1 MGSDI
6 PVCDARIVES
16 GPGGHA
22 VKTGSTFPH
31 DALME
36 CLCHFCRFPK
46 AASLNLPT
54 RALEIRLG
62 ALQAAS
68 FVSHGVYLPFF
79 PLWLQSKALSPTL
92 IGFVVAIPIVV
103 RIVATAPLL
112 SLADRSF
119 GARRLLLAS
128 HLGQIL
134 CFPLLM
140 LSDRSV
146 TIITLVALVAF
157 AQAAI
162 IPGNDL
168 VSTNAVQRHPG
179 LNYGRIRGSG
189 SIAFFITNIVAGYLV
204 GAFGPDVVILALT
217 LIPIL
222 GITAT
227 LAAVPDEIPDTLSR
241 GQGKEMGASPA
252 LPKVLWLLLI
262 AGAITQ
268 GSHGALNA
276 FASIHWRSLGFTDAA
291 IGYFWAA
298 GVIAEILVFVFL
310 GRAVGRG
317 SGVGLIVIGS
327 AAAILRFSVMS
338 LQPGLGVT
346 VVLQTMHSLTFAATH
361 IGTMAALTALAPMR
375 ARGRAQGIYGSLA
388 AFTTAISTIGS
399 GMIYE
404 RAGPLVFAAMAPL
417 GATGLVLMLI
427 VIRMLKAQPQSAGSG
442 G

>member
-1 MGSDI
+1 M
-6 PVCDARIVES
+6 P
-16 GPGGHA
+16 
-22 VKTGSTFPH
+22 
-31 DALME
+31 
-36 CLCHFCRFPK
+36 
-46 AASLNLPT
+46 PT
-54 RALEIRLG
+54 NALEIRLG

-103 RIVATAPLL
+103 RIIATAPLL
-112 SLADRSF
+112 SLADRSV

-128 HLGQIL
+128 HLGQML
-134 CFPLLM
+134 GFPLLM
-140 LSDRSV
+140 LSDHSV
-146 TIITLVALVAF
+146 TIVALVALVAF
-157 AQAAI
+157 AQAAV

-189 SIAFFITNIVAGYLV
+189 SVAFFITNILAGYLV
-204 GAFGPDVVILALT
+204 GAFGPNIVIIALT
-217 LIPIL
+217 LIPVL

-227 LAAVPDEIPDTLSR
+227 LAAVPDEVHERSSKDIIAKA
-241 GQGKEMGASPA
+241 GGAPPA

-276 FASIHWRSLGFTDAA
+276 FASIHWRSLGFSDSA

-298 GVIAEILVFVFL
+298 GVVAEIMVFLFL

-317 SGVGLIVIGS
+317 SGVGLIILGS
-327 AAAILRFSVMS
+327 AAAVVRFSAMS
-338 LQPGLGVT
+338 LQPGLAVT
-346 VVLQTMHSLTFAATH
+346 FFLQTMHCLTFAATH
-361 IGTMAALTALAPMR
+361 IGTMAALTAHAPMR

-388 AFTTAISTIGS
+388 ALATALSTIGS

-404 RAGPLVFAAMAPL
+404 QAGPLVFAAMAPL
-417 GATGLVLMLI
+417 GAAGVVLMLV

>member
-1 MGSDI
+1 L
-6 PVCDARIVES
+6 IVS
-16 GPGGHA
+16 
-22 VKTGSTFPH
+22 S
-31 DALME
+31 
-36 CLCHFCRFPK
+36 
-46 AASLNLPT
+46 

-92 IGFVVAIPIVV
+92 IGFVVAIPIIV
-103 RIVATAPLL
+103 RIIATAPLL

-128 HLGQIL
+128 HLGQML
-134 CFPLLM
+134 GFPLLM
-140 LSDRSV
+140 LSDTSAV
-146 TIITLVALVAF
+146 IITLVALVAF
-157 AQAAI
+157 AQAAV

-168 VSTNAVQRHPG
+168 VSTNAVQRYPG

-189 SIAFFITNIVAGYLV
+189 SVAFFITNILAGYLV
-204 GAFGPDVVILALT
+204 GAFGANVVILALA
-217 LIPIL
+217 LIPVL

-227 LAAVPDEIPDTLSR
+227 LSVVPDEVPEHDSRVHDT
-241 GQGKEMGASPA
+241 QTKASPV

-262 AGAITQ
+262 AGALTQ

-276 FASIHWRSLGFTDAA
+276 FASIHWRSLGFSDAA

-298 GVIAEILVFVFL
+298 GVIAEIMVFVFL

-317 SGVGLIVIGS
+317 SGVGLILLGATAAVI
-327 AAAILRFSVMS
+327 RFSAMS
-338 LQPGLGVT
+338 QQPGLGVT
-346 VVLQTMHSLTFAATH
+346 FILQAMHSLSFAATH
-361 IGTMAALTALAPMR
+361 IGTMAALTALAPMQ

-388 AFTTAISTIGS
+388 ALTTAIATIGS

-404 RAGPLVFAAMAPL
+404 QAGPLVFAAMAPL
-417 GATGLVLMLI
+417 GAIAFILMLI
-427 VIRMLKAQPQSAGSG
+427 VKAELKAQPQSAGSG

>member
-1 MGSDI
+1 LI
-6 PVCDARIVES
+6 
-16 GPGGHA
+16 
-22 VKTGSTFPH
+22 T
-31 DALME
+31 
-36 CLCHFCRFPK
+36 
-46 AASLNLPT
+46 PT

-92 IGFVVAIPIVV
+92 IGLVVAIPIIV
-103 RIVATAPLL
+103 RIIATAPLL
-112 SLADRSF
+112 SMADRSL

-128 HLGQIL
+128 HLGQML
-134 CFPLLM
+134 GFPLLM
-140 LSDRSV
+140 LSDNSAV
-146 TIITLVALVAF
+146 IITLVALVAF
-157 AQAAI
+157 AQAAV

-168 VSTNAVQRHPG
+168 VSTNAVQRYPG

-189 SIAFFITNIVAGYLV
+189 SIAFFITNILAGYLV
-204 GAFGPDVVILALT
+204 GAFGSNTVILALT
-217 LIPIL
+217 LIPVL

-227 LAAVPDEIPDTLSR
+227 LSVVPDEVPEHDSKARDT
-241 GQGKEMGASPA
+241 QPKATPA

-262 AGAITQ
+262 AGALTQ

-276 FASIHWRSLGFTDAA
+276 FASIHWRSLGFSDAS

-298 GVIAEILVFVFL
+298 GVIAEIMVFIFL

-317 SGVGLIVIGS
+317 SGVGLILIG
-327 AAAILRFSVMS
+327 AAAAVIRFSAMS

-346 VVLQTMHSLTFAATH
+346 FILQAMHSLSFAATH
-361 IGTMAALTALAPMR
+361 IGTMAALTALAPMQ

-388 AFTTAISTIGS
+388 ALTTAIATIGS

-404 RAGPLVFAAMAPL
+404 QAGPLVFAAMAPL
-417 GATGLVLMLI
+417 GAIAFILMLI
-427 VIRMLKAQPQSAGSG
+427 VRAELKAQPQSSGSG

>member
-1 MGSDI
+1 M
-6 PVCDARIVES
+6 
-16 GPGGHA
+16 
-22 VKTGSTFPH
+22 
-31 DALME
+31 
-36 CLCHFCRFPK
+36 
-46 AASLNLPT
+46 
-54 RALEIRLG
+54 
-62 ALQAAS
+62 QAAS

-79 PLWLQSKALSPTL
+79 PLWLQSKGLSSTI
-92 IGFVVAIPIVV
+92 IGFVVAIPIIV

-128 HLGQIL
+128 HMGQMLI
-134 CFPLLM
+134 FPLLM
-140 LSDRSV
+140 LTEHS
-146 TIITLVALVAF
+146 ITVVVLVALVAF
-157 AQAAI
+157 AQAAV

-168 VSTNAVQRHPG
+168 VSTNAVQRHPD

-189 SIAFFITNIVAGYLV
+189 SVAFFITNILAGYLV
-204 GAFGPDVVILALT
+204 GAFGPSAVIVALT

-222 GITAT
+222 GISAT
-227 LAAVPDEIPDTLSR
+227 LSVVPNEVPDHSSR
-241 GQGKEMGASPA
+241 PPGEEKVASPA

-262 AGAITQ
+262 AGAVTQ

-276 FASIHWRSLGFTDAA
+276 FASIHWRSLGFSDSA

-298 GVIAEILVFVFL
+298 GVIAEIMVFIVL

-317 SGVGLIVIGS
+317 SGVGLILLGS
-327 AAAILRFSVMS
+327 GAAMVRFTAMS
-338 LQPGLGVT
+338 LEPGIEVT
-346 VVLQTMHSLTFAATH
+346 FVLQTLHSLSFAATH

-388 AFTTAISTIGS
+388 ALTTAVSTIGS

-404 RAGPLVFAAMAPL
+404 KVGPLVFAAMAPL
-417 GATGLVLMLI
+417 GAIGFVLMLI
-427 VIRMLKAQPQSAGSG
+427 VIGKLKAQPQSAGSG

>member
-1 MGSDI
+1 M
-6 PVCDARIVES
+6 
-16 GPGGHA
+16 
-22 VKTGSTFPH
+22 
-31 DALME
+31 
-36 CLCHFCRFPK
+36 
-46 AASLNLPT
+46 
-54 RALEIRLG
+54 
-62 ALQAAS
+62 
-68 FVSHGVYLPFF
+68 SHGVYLPFF
-79 PLWLQSKALSPTL
+79 PLWLQSKALSPTI
-92 IGFVVAIPIVV
+92 IGFVVAIPIIV

-128 HLGQIL
+128 HVGQMLG
-134 CFPLLM
+134 FPLL
-140 LSDRSV
+140 LLTDSSAV
-146 TIITLVALVAF
+146 IIALVALVAF
-157 AQAAI
+157 AQAAV

-189 SIAFFITNIVAGYLV
+189 SVAFFITNILAGYLV
-204 GAFGPDVVILALT
+204 GAFGPTVVILALT
-217 LIPIL
+217 LIPVF

-227 LAAVPDEIPDTLSR
+227 LTVVPNEVPDHSPKPED
-241 GQGKEMGASPA
+241 KEQKASPA

-268 GSHGALNA
+268 GTHGALNA
-276 FASIHWRSLGFTDAA
+276 FGSIHWRSLGFSDSA

-298 GVIAEILVFVFL
+298 GVIAEIIVFIFL

-317 SGVGLIVIGS
+317 SGVGLILLGS
-327 AAAILRFSVMS
+327 AAAVIRFTVMS

-346 VVLQTMHSLTFAATH
+346 LVLQTMHSLSFAATH
-361 IGTMAALTALAPMR
+361 IGTMAALTALAPMQ

-388 AFTTAISTIGS
+388 ALTTAVSTIGS

-404 RAGPLVFAAMAPL
+404 KAGPLVFAAMAPL
-417 GATGLVLMLI
+417 GAIGFVLMLI
-427 VIRMLKAQPQSAGSG
+427 VIGKLKSQPQSAGSG

>member
-1 MGSDI
+1 MIS
-6 PVCDARIVES
+6 S
-16 GPGGHA
+16 
-22 VKTGSTFPH
+22 
-31 DALME
+31 
-36 CLCHFCRFPK
+36 
-46 AASLNLPT
+46 T

-79 PLWLQSKALSPTL
+79 PLWLESKALSPTL

-103 RIVATAPLL
+103 RILATAPLL

-128 HLGQIL
+128 HLGQML
-134 CFPLLM
+134 GFPLLL
-140 LSDRSV
+140 LSDHSL
-146 TIITLVALVAF
+146 TIIALVALVAF
-157 AQAAI
+157 AQASI

-168 VSTNAVQRHPG
+168 VSTNAVQRYPG

-189 SIAFFITNIVAGYLV
+189 SVAFFITNILAGYLV
-204 GAFGPDVVILALT
+204 GAFGPNVVVLALT
-217 LIPIL
+217 LIPVL

-227 LAAVPDEIPDTLSR
+227 LAAVPDEVPDHSSR
-241 GQGKEMGASPA
+241 DRTREASAPPA

-276 FASIHWRSLGFTDAA
+276 FASIHWRSLGFSDSA
-291 IGYFWAA
+291 IGYIWAA
-298 GVIAEILVFVFL
+298 GVIAEIMVFLFL

-317 SGVGLIVIGS
+317 SGVGLIVIG
-327 AAAILRFSVMS
+327 AAAAVVRFSVMS
-338 LQPGLGVT
+338 LLPGLAAAF
-346 VVLQTMHSLTFAATH
+346 VLQTMHALTFAATH
-361 IGTMAALTALAPMR
+361 IGTMAALTALAPMQ

-388 AFTTAISTIGS
+388 ALATAVSTIGS

-404 RAGPLVFAAMAPL
+404 RAGSLVFAAMAPL

-427 VIRMLKAQPQSAGSG
+427 VIRMLKAQPQRAGSG